1 MMTKSTYLL
10 IVFFALHLACFA
22 GKIDRKALVQRHNLT
37 IQENNPKKPMQVGN
51 GEFAYNVDITG
62 MQTFSAHNTMA
73 RWAWHSMPLPEG
85 VKVEDFKGPVYTV
98 NGRPVAFDIDNP
110 QQPELSKWLAANPQP
125 VNVGRI
131 GLHLTHADGS
141 LADISELKNTTQTL
155 DLWTGIITSSFVFD
169 NYNVTVKTASH
180 PKNNELG
187 IEINSPLIS
196 KKQLKILVEF
206 PYADDREGA
215 DFIGDYNGIQKHST
229 VIKGNGQNLLVER
242 KMDDFNYFVSIASPN
257 SIEYEYI
264 DATKN
269 PHKFLIKPES
279 NQAQFT
285 FTFSK
290 EPDNTQVFK
299 SVFTASAQGWKEYW
313 LSGAAIDFS
322 QCTDSRAFELERRV
336 VLSQYHMKVNNS
348 GSLPPPESG
357 FLKNNWHGKFHF
369 EMIWWH
375 GAHFAFWN
383 RWNELDKM
391 LNVYQ
396 KFLPTSI
403 ERAKKQGYS
412 GARWP
417 KATGNIDREWPHVIH
432 AFLIW
437 QQPHPI
443 YFAEL
448 DYRLHPTPQTLDK
461 WKDVVFATADFLASY
476 PVLDS
481 ISGYYNLNPPLF
493 IMSENTDHNTTK
505 NPAFELSYWR
515 FGLRTAMEWRKRLQL
530 PESKSWNSVLKKLA
544 PLPIEDSKYVTYEG
558 IKDMWTK
565 YNFEHPGL
573 IATYGMLPG
582 DGVDTAILRSTFNEV
597 LKTWNFDRTWGW
609 DFPVVAMTA
618 ARLNMPEK
626 AVDMLLYPNEQF
638 SFDVMGYNSWV
649 YFPGNGGLLIAVA
662 MMAGG
667 WDGCP
672 DTNAPGFPK
681 NGKWNV
687 VVEGFNKLP

>member
-1 MMTKSTYLL
+1 MKTKSICFIIILL
-10 IVFFALHLACFA
+10 ALNSVCFA
-22 GKIDRKALVQRHNLT
+22 GKIDRKAVVQRHNIT
-37 IQENNPKKPMQVGN
+37 IHENNPKKPMQVGN
-51 GEFAYNVDITG
+51 GEFGYNVDITG
-62 MQTFSAHNTMA
+62 MQTFFAHNTMA
-73 RWAWHSMPLPEG
+73 HWAWHSMPLPDG
-85 VKVEDFKGPVYTV
+85 LKLEDFEGQTYTV
-98 NGRPVAFDIDNP
+98 NGRPVKFDIDNL

-125 VNVGRI
+125 VNLGRI
-131 GLHLTHADGS
+131 GLYLTHADGS
-141 LADISELKNTTQTL
+141 MADVSEIKNATQTL

-169 NYNVTVKTASH
+169 SCKVMVKTACH
-180 PKNNELG
+180 QKTDELG
-187 IEINSPLIS
+187 FEINSSLIS
-196 KKQLKILVEF
+196 KGRLKIAVEF

-215 DFIGDYNGIQKHST
+215 DFIGDYNSIQKHST
-229 VIKGNGQNLLVER
+229 VIKENGQCLLVER
-242 KMDDFNYFVSIASPN
+242 KMDDFNYFVSITSQSPIKYDQAE
-257 SIEYEYI
+257 SIN
-264 DATKN
+264 N
-269 PHKFLIKPES
+269 PHKLLIMPES
-279 NQAQFT
+279 DNSQFN

-290 EPDNTQVFK
+290 DSKKEELFED
-299 SVFTASAQGWKEYW
+299 VFTASAQGWKEYW

-322 QCTDSRAFELERRV
+322 KCTDLRAFELERRV

-383 RWNELDKM
+383 RWSELDKM

-403 ERAKKQGYS
+403 ERAKNQEYS

-432 AFLIW
+432 ALLIW

-443 YFAEL
+443 YFAEM
-448 DYRLHPTPQTLDK
+448 DYRLHPNKQTLDK

-515 FGLRTAMEWRKRLQL
+515 FGLRTAIEWRKKLNL
-530 PESKSWNSVLKKLA
+530 LDLNSWNSVLKNLA
-544 PLPIEDSKYVTYEG
+544 PLPVEDNKYVTYEG

-582 DGVDTAILRSTFNEV
+582 DGVDTAIMRNTFDQV
-597 LKTWNFDRTWGW
+597 IKTWNFDRTWGW
-609 DFPVVAMTA
+609 DFPVFAMTA
-618 ARLNMPEK
+618 ARLNLPEK
-626 AVDMLLYPNEQF
+626 AVDMLLFPSKQF

-649 YFPGNGGLLIAVA
+649 YFPGNGGLLSAIA

-672 DTNAPGFPK
+672 NTYAPGFPK

-687 VVEGFNKLP
+687 KIEGFKKMP

>member
-1 MMTKSTYLL
+1 MKTKAPYFL
-10 IVFFALHLACFA
+10 IILFALHSACFA
-22 GKIDRKALVQRHNLT
+22 GKIDRKALVQRHNIT
-37 IQENNPKKPMQVGN
+37 IHQDNPKKPMQVGN

-73 RWAWHSMPLPEG
+73 HWAWHSMPLPEG
-85 VKVEDFKGPVYTV
+85 LKIDDFMGQTYTV
-98 NGRPVAFDIDNP
+98 NGRPVKFDIDNP

-125 VNVGRI
+125 VNLGRI
-131 GLHLTHADGS
+131 GLYLTHADGS
-141 LADISELKNTTQTL
+141 MADVSEIKNASQTL

-169 NYNVTVKTASH
+169 GCNVMVKTACH
-180 PKNNELG
+180 QKTDELG
-187 IEINSPLIS
+187 FAINSPLIS
-196 KKQLKILVEF
+196 KGRLKIAIEF

-215 DFIGDYNGIQKHST
+215 DFIGDYSSIQKHST
-229 VIKGNGQNLLVER
+229 VIKEIGKNLLIER
-242 KMDDFNYFVSIASPN
+242 KMDDFNYFVSITSQSPIKYDQSESQN
-257 SIEYEYI
+257 
-264 DATKN
+264 N
-269 PHKFLIKPES
+269 PHKLILKPERDHS
-279 NQAQFT
+279 QFN
-285 FTFSK
+285 FTFSQESKK
-290 EPDNTQVFK
+290 EEVFEN
-299 SVFTASAQGWKEYW
+299 VFTASAQGWKEYW
-313 LSGAAIDFS
+313 LSGAVIDFS
-322 QCTDSRAFELERRV
+322 KCTDTRAFELERRV
-336 VLSQYHMKVNNS
+336 VLSQYHMKVNNA
-348 GSLPPPESG
+348 GTLPPPESG

-403 ERAKKQGYS
+403 ERAKKQGYL

-417 KATGNIDREWPHVIH
+417 KATGNIDREWPHFIH

-448 DYRLHPTPQTLDK
+448 DYRLHPNKETLVK
-461 WKDVVFATADFLASY
+461 WEDVVFATADFLASY

-481 ISGYYNLNPPLF
+481 ISGRYNLDSPLF

-515 FGLRTAMEWRKRLQL
+515 YGLRTAIEWRKRLKL
-530 PESKSWNSVLKKLA
+530 PDSNSWNSVLKNLA
-544 PLPIEDSKYVTYEG
+544 PLPVEDNKYVTYEG

-582 DGVDTAILRSTFNEV
+582 VGVDTAIIRNTFDQV

-609 DFPVVAMTA
+609 DIPVVAMTA
-618 ARLNMPEK
+618 ARLNRSET
-626 AVDMLLYPNEQF
+626 AVDMLLYPNDQF

-649 YFPGNGGLLIAVA
+649 YFPGNGGLLSAVA

-672 DTNAPGFPK
+672 DTYAPGFPK

-687 VVEGFNKLP
+687 KFEGFNKMP

>member
-1 MMTKSTYLL
+1 MKTKAPYFL
-10 IVFFALHLACFA
+10 IILFALHSACFA
-22 GKIDRKALVQRHNLT
+22 GKIDRKALVQRHNIT
-37 IQENNPKKPMQVGN
+37 IHQDNPKKPMQVGN

-73 RWAWHSMPLPEG
+73 HWAWHSMPLPEG
-85 VKVEDFKGPVYTV
+85 LKIDDFMGQTYTV
-98 NGRPVAFDIDNP
+98 NGRPVKFDIDNP

-125 VNVGRI
+125 VNLGRI
-131 GLHLTHADGS
+131 GLYLTHADGS
-141 LADISELKNTTQTL
+141 MADVSEIKNASQTL

-169 NYNVTVKTASH
+169 GCNVMVKTACH
-180 PKNNELG
+180 QKTDELG
-187 IEINSPLIS
+187 FAINSPLIS
-196 KKQLKILVEF
+196 KGRLKIAIEF

-215 DFIGDYNGIQKHST
+215 DFIGDYSNIQKHST
-229 VIKGNGQNLLVER
+229 VIKEIGKNLLIKR
-242 KMDDFNYFVSIASPN
+242 KMDDFNYFVSITSQSPIKYDQSESQN
-257 SIEYEYI
+257 
-264 DATKN
+264 N
-269 PHKFLIKPES
+269 PHKLILKPEGDHS
-279 NQAQFT
+279 QFN
-285 FTFSK
+285 FTFSQESKK
-290 EPDNTQVFK
+290 EEVFEN
-299 SVFTASAQGWKEYW
+299 VFTASAQGWKEYW
-313 LSGAAIDFS
+313 LSGAVIDFS
-322 QCTDSRAFELERRV
+322 KCTDTRAFELERRV
-336 VLSQYHMKVNNS
+336 VLSQYHMKVNNA
-348 GSLPPPESG
+348 GTLPPPESG

-403 ERAKKQGYS
+403 ERAKKQGYL

-417 KATGNIDREWPHVIH
+417 KATGNIDREWPHFIH

-448 DYRLHPTPQTLDK
+448 DYRLHPNKETLVK
-461 WKDVVFATADFLASY
+461 WEDVVFATADFLASY

-481 ISGYYNLNPPLF
+481 ISGRYNLDSPLF

-515 FGLRTAMEWRKRLQL
+515 YGLRTAIEWRKRLKL
-530 PESKSWNSVLKKLA
+530 PDSNSWNSVLKNLA
-544 PLPIEDSKYVTYEG
+544 PLPVEDNKYVTYEG

-582 DGVDTAILRSTFNEV
+582 VGVDTAIIRNTFDQV

-618 ARLNMPEK
+618 ARLNRSET
-626 AVDMLLYPNEQF
+626 AVDMLLYPNDQF

-649 YFPGNGGLLIAVA
+649 YFPGNGGLLSAVA

-672 DTNAPGFPK
+672 DTYAPGFPK

-687 VVEGFNKLP
+687 KFEGFNKMP

>member
-1 MMTKSTYLL
+1 MKTKAFCFL
-10 IVFFALHLACFA
+10 IILFAIHSACFA
-22 GKIDRKALVQRHNLT
+22 KKIDRKTVVQRHN
-37 IQENNPKKPMQVGN
+37 IVVHQDNPKKPMQVGN

-62 MQTFSAHNTMA
+62 LQTFNPHNTMVH
-73 RWAWHSMPLPEG
+73 WAWHSMPLPDG
-85 VKVEDFKGPVYTV
+85 LKFDDFNGQTYTV
-98 NGRPVAFDIDNP
+98 NGRPVEFDIDNP
-110 QQPELSKWLAANPQP
+110 QQPELSKWLAANPHP
-125 VNVGRI
+125 VNLGRI
-131 GLHLTHADGS
+131 GLCLTHADGS
-141 LADISELKNTTQTL
+141 MADISEIKNATQTL
-155 DLWTGIITSSFVFD
+155 DLWSGIITSSFVFD
-169 NYNVTVKTASH
+169 GFNVMVKTACH
-180 PKNNELG
+180 QKTDELG
-187 IEINSPLIS
+187 FEINSPLIS
-196 KKQLKILVEF
+196 KGRLKIAVEF

-215 DFIGDYNGIQKHST
+215 DFVGDYNSIQKHLT
-229 VIKGNGQNLLVER
+229 VIKENGNNLFFER
-242 KMDDFNYFVSIASPN
+242 KMDDLNYFVSINSPN
-257 SIEYEYI
+257 PISYNQDESLN
-264 DATKN
+264 N
-269 PHKFLIKPES
+269 PHKYLIKLTN
-279 NQAQFT
+279 NQTQLS
-285 FTFSK
+285 FTFSQNPK
-290 EPDNTQVFK
+290 NEEVFEN
-299 SVFTASAQGWKEYW
+299 VFTASAQGWKEYW

-322 QCTDSRAFELERRV
+322 ECADERAFELERRV

-357 FLKNNWHGKFHF
+357 FLKNNWYGKFHF

-383 RWNELDKM
+383 RWSELDKM

-417 KATGNIDREWPHVIH
+417 KATGNIDREWPHFIH

-448 DYRLHPTPQTLDK
+448 DYRLHPGKQTLEK

-476 PVLDS
+476 PVFDS
-481 ISGYYNLNPPLF
+481 ISGYYNLNSPLV

-515 FGLRTAMEWRKRLQL
+515 FGLRTAIEWRKRLEL
-530 PESKSWNSVLKKLA
+530 PDSNSWNSVLKNLS
-544 PLPIEDSKYVTYEG
+544 PLPMEDNKYVTYEG
-558 IKDMWTK
+558 IENMWTK

-582 DGVDTAILRSTFNEV
+582 DGVDITIMQNTFDQV

-618 ARLNMPEK
+618 ARLNKPET
-626 AVDMLLYPNEQF
+626 AIDMLLYKSEQN
-638 SFDVMGYNSWV
+638 SFDSLGYNSWV
-649 YFPGNGGLLIAVA
+649 YFPGNGSLLSAIA

-667 WDGCP
+667 WEGGP
-672 DTNAPGFPK
+672 DTFAPGFPK

-687 VVEGFNKLP
+687 KVEGFGKMP

>member
-1 MMTKSTYLL
+1 MKTKAPYFL
-10 IVFFALHLACFA
+10 IILFALHSACFA
-22 GKIDRKALVQRHNLT
+22 GKIDRKALVQRHNIT
-37 IQENNPKKPMQVGN
+37 IHQDNPKKPMQVGN

-73 RWAWHSMPLPEG
+73 HWAWHSMPLPEG
-85 VKVEDFKGPVYTV
+85 LKIDDFMGQTYTV
-98 NGRPVAFDIDNP
+98 NGRPVKFDIDNP

-125 VNVGRI
+125 VNLGRI
-131 GLHLTHADGS
+131 GLYLTHADGS
-141 LADISELKNTTQTL
+141 MADVSEIKNASQTL

-169 NYNVTVKTASH
+169 GCNVMVKTACH
-180 PKNNELG
+180 QKTDELG
-187 IEINSPLIS
+187 FAINSPLIS
-196 KKQLKILVEF
+196 KGRLKIAIEF

-215 DFIGDYNGIQKHST
+215 DFIGDYSNIQKHST
-229 VIKGNGQNLLVER
+229 VIKEIGKNLLIER
-242 KMDDFNYFVSIASPN
+242 KMDDFNYFVSITSQSPIKYDQSESQN
-257 SIEYEYI
+257 
-264 DATKN
+264 N
-269 PHKFLIKPES
+269 PHKLILKPERDHS
-279 NQAQFT
+279 QFN
-285 FTFSK
+285 FTFSQESKK
-290 EPDNTQVFK
+290 EEVFEN
-299 SVFTASAQGWKEYW
+299 VFTASAQGWKEYW
-313 LSGAAIDFS
+313 LSGAVIDFS
-322 QCTDSRAFELERRV
+322 KCTDTRAFELERRV
-336 VLSQYHMKVNNS
+336 VLSQYHMKVNNA
-348 GSLPPPESG
+348 GTLPPPESG

-403 ERAKKQGYS
+403 ERAKKQGYL

-417 KATGNIDREWPHVIH
+417 KATGNIDREWPHFIH

-448 DYRLHPTPQTLDK
+448 DYRLHPNKETLVK
-461 WKDVVFATADFLASY
+461 WEDVVFATADFLASY

-481 ISGYYNLNPPLF
+481 ISGRYNLDSPLF

-515 FGLRTAMEWRKRLQL
+515 YGLRTAIEWRKRLKL
-530 PESKSWNSVLKKLA
+530 PDSNSWNSVLKNLA
-544 PLPIEDSKYVTYEG
+544 PLPVEDNKYVTYEG

-582 DGVDTAILRSTFNEV
+582 VGVDTAIIRNTFDQV

-618 ARLNMPEK
+618 ARLNRSET
-626 AVDMLLYPNEQF
+626 AVDMLLYPNDQF

-649 YFPGNGGLLIAVA
+649 YFPGNGGLLSAVA

-672 DTNAPGFPK
+672 DTYAPGFPK

-687 VVEGFNKLP
+687 KFEGFNKMP